1 MSEQNKAI
9 MHRVYDSLKAH
20 NLDAFVEAFAP
31 NFVEHNTPPGQDPG
45 LEGVKQ
51 QISMLFAAFPDVQ
64 FTIEDL
70 IAEGDKVVA
79 RGRMTGTHQGE
90 FMGIPATGKQ
100 VTQTG
105 IQIARIAKG
114 KVVESWLQVDN
125 LGLMQQLGVI
135 PAQG

>member
-9 MHRVYDSLKAH
+9 MRQVYENLKAH
-20 NLDAFVEAFAP
+20 NLDALVEVFAP

-45 LEGVKQ
+45 VEGVKQ
-51 QISMLFAAFPDVQ
+51 QLSMLFAAFPDVQ

-79 RGRMTGTHQGE
+79 RGRLTGTHQGE
-90 FMGIPATGKQ
+90 FMGIPATGKP
-100 VTQTG
+100 VSQTG
-105 IQIARIAKG
+105 TQIVRIAKG
-114 KVVESWLQVDN
+114 KVVESWLEVDN
-125 LGLMQQLGVI
+125 LGMMQQLGVI